1 MAWRLHDEITL
12 NLTELTKQEL
22 IDSLTKDDSL
32 KILDKL
38 SPENYGLDMTFSP
51 QHQIILDTFNK
62 IAKSDAYYFTTVGK
76 IKAFA
81 IECYVNPTICDLMTN
96 DSLSLNG
103 LVRIVDV
110 FTDEHLLKELGY
122 SDDLIV
128 VIEFDD

>member
-12 NLTELTKQEL
+12 NVTELTKQEL
-22 IDSLTKDDSL
+22 IESLTKDDSL

-51 QHQIILDTFNK
+51 QHQIIFDTFNE